1 MSRIGLAKTAET
13 CGRSGPW
20 TLKFSDHPEEETTFI
35 LVVTRVFIIRKG
47 GEVVTDQTNKTL
59 PIINALVK
67 AAKDL
72 TAIEI
77 DATNALIEISQLR
90 AKAKIMPVLVVFA
103 KNLFG
108 EERYNELA
116 HSMILDIQEYLTK
129 IGDGTAEL
137 SDIDAVG
144 LYGLELRIK
153 GKGLREIIE
162 QMVPLLGRD
171 ALNILRIFGLL

>member
-1 MSRIGLAKTAET
+1 MPLPDPSL
-13 CGRSGPW
+13 
-20 TLKFSDHPEEETTFI
+20 PEAGTEVDTP
-35 LVVTRVFIIRKG
+35 G
-47 GEVVTDQTNKTL
+47 GDVITDQPNKTM

-77 DATNALIEISQLR
+77 DATNALIEVSQLR